1 MARLNLGQIKTA
13 ANVRTEGVVKMLQR
27 KAAAVPD
34 GKIRVGVGFSAA
46 YAMFLHEKKE
56 MKWKGL
62 PRGSLAGF
70 QRRKRLPKEGFFHR
84 IATKMGL
91 RKDYKT
97 RVRNLRSESNQA
109 RLNARYRTPEERQ
122 KIVQD
127 IRKEFEAMRKKG
139 ILIRKPKSIHKGF
152 YWDPQDRAQ
161 PNFLVGPFREMHGDF
176 VKIIQREMKKTGNI
190 ELALLTAGARLQREA
205 QQRVPVEFGFL
216 KASAWT
222 RRLS

>member
-13 ANVRTEGVVKMLQR
+13 ANVRTEDVVKMLQR
-27 KAAAVPD
+27 KAAAVPND
-34 GKIRVGVGFSAA
+34 KIRVGVGFSAA

-62 PRGSLAGF
+62 PRGGASIK
-70 QRRKRLPKEGFFHR
+70 KR
-84 IATKMGL
+84 TKGMEQSEL
-91 RKDYKT
+91 DWYRENFK
-97 RVRNLRSESNQA
+97 NLRADIKYLKKRKQTA
-109 RLNARYRTPEERQ
+109 DTAHRHERE
-122 KIVQD
+122 VSH
-127 IRKEFEAMRKKG
+127 IRQQMLEAKEMG
-139 ILIRKPKSIHKGF
+139 ILRRSKRKGF